1 VQDRPDA
8 AGTAPGDE
16 HPAGV
21 GHPLEHPLEGGGGV
35 DVATVLDGHRAAAGP
50 VGADGV
56 TGEDVPGA
64 GGDEQHR
71 PATERVPGVVQVQHP
86 GAVRRVVGRVHVVVE
101 QRRPGG
107 AGPVVPA
114 ATTTLEE
121 HQQPAGVAHARPERE
136 PPPTPTPRPTPRRNP
151 GPAPGDDARAS
162 VGCVRSSV
170 RRVRPASGRGAQG
183 GPGGPG
189 PTGVVAHQPGQ
200 AGQAGHRGH
209 QPNRERDPAPTPP
222 SPHGPSLGA
231 ALPPG
236 NAPNPLRRDSIG
248 GLL

>member
-1 VQDRPDA
+1 MQDRPDA

-136 PPPTPTPRPTPRRNP
+136 PPPTPTPRPTPGATRVQRPATTP
-151 GPAPGDDARAS
+151 GPALAASDPAFAVPGPPAAGVPKEVLAAPDPP
-162 VGCVRSSV
+162 GSSPTSPA
-170 RRVRPASGRGAQG
+170 RPARPATAATS
-183 GPGGPG
+183 
-189 PTGVVAHQPGQ
+189 PTASATLP
-200 AGQAGHRGH
+200 
-209 QPNRERDPAPTPP
+209 PTPP

-236 NAPNPLRRDSIG
+236 NAPNPPRRDSMG